1 MPPSD
6 WLVAHEALLP
16 ASGAALDL
24 ACGIG
29 RHALWLA
36 ERGLHV
42 RALDR
47 DAAAITALSREAVRR
62 HLTIDAQV
70 LDLEDGQVDLGH
82 QRYDV
87 TVVFSYLHRP
97 LMPSIIASIRPG
109 GLLFYETFTRAQ
121 ARRGKPTNPAFLLE
135 AGELRRLTVGLELL
149 DGREGE
155 FGGRDIASAVCR
167 KP

>member
-1 MPPSD
+1 
-6 WLVAHEALLP
+6 
-16 ASGAALDL
+16 
-24 ACGIG
+24 
-29 RHALWLA
+29 
-36 ERGLHV
+36 
-42 RALDR
+42 
-47 DAAAITALSREAVRR
+47 
-62 HLTIDAQV
+62 
-70 LDLEDGQVDLGH
+70 
-82 QRYDV
+82 
-87 TVVFSYLHRP
+87 
-97 LMPSIIASIRPG
+97 MPSIIASIRPG